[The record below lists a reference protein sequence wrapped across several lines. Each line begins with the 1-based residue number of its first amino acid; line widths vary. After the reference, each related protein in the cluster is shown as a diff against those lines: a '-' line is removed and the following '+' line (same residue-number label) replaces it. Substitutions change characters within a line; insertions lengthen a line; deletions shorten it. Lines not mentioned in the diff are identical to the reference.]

1 MAQKIIAAIFISL
14 LMTIVL
20 MYVAYIYV
28 NDSFLWI
35 GGLLLFFG
43 TLWNWYL
50 YRNLVIKNKK
60 S

>member
-1 MAQKIIAAIFISL
+1 MAQKTIAAIFISL
-14 LMTIVL
+14 LMTIGL

-35 GGLLLFFG
+35 GGLFLFLG

-50 YRNLVIKNKK
+50 YRKLAIKNKK